1 MSDQTN
7 AVIVV
12 SFVVNHKHISNSN
25 TFSIIIKTN
34 RYAIQFPSHPLKH
47 TFKNHGVQLG
57 FLFYCNWP
65 YG

>member
-12 SFVVNHKHISNSN
+12 SFVVNHKHIPNSN
-25 TFSIIIKTN
+25 IFSIIIKTN
-34 RYAIQFPSHPLKH
+34 RYAIKFPSHPLKN
-47 TFKNHGVQLG
+47 TLKTHGVQLG